1 MILFSV
7 IFVSCVMFGN
17 IGVLEY
23 LSRENLK
30 RPLRYTSGIRM
41 PFGVAI
47 VFSYF
52 IAHEIGLK
60 QGLSHALYHL
70 LIMVGLGLL
79 FGYLIRAT
87 YRMMQFYSVKR
98 DDYSMSAYFRWRRP
112 HMILERVA
120 NSNIDGDL
128 LEMKVTLGVLFVG
141 ITVFL
146 ISLFVLYIPEQK
158 ISHDFAIADPIE
170 SCTIVI
176 SAGSEFYDGLPVDQH
191 EVLFR
196 SHSKI
201 TVDDVTVYPIT
212 DRRNVSLH
220 YWRVDFSSLSEDSK
234 KIVPIDGYAILK
246 EWDVVVYRKDG
257 EIIWP

>member
-1 MILFSV
+1 MVLYFAV
-7 IFVSCVMFGN
+7 FMCCLMFGN

-23 LSRENLK
+23 LSREDFK
-30 RPLRYTSGIRM
+30 RPLRYASGIRM
-41 PFGVAI
+41 PFAVAI
-47 VFSYF
+47 VLSYF
-52 IAHEIGLK
+52 VAHDIGLK
-60 QGLSHALYHL
+60 QGLSHALAHL
-70 LIMVGLGLL
+70 LIMVGLALV
-79 FGYLIRAT
+79 FGYFIRAA
-87 YRMMQFYSVKR
+87 YRVTQFYSVKR

-112 HMILERVA
+112 HMILERTA

-141 ITVFL
+141 ATIFL
-146 ISLFVLYIPEQK
+146 ISLLFMYIPEQK
-158 ISHDFAIADPIE
+158 ISHDFAVADPIE

-176 SAGSEFYDGLPVDQH
+176 STGSEFYDGLPVDQH
-191 EVLFR
+191 EILFK

-201 TVDDVTVYPIT
+201 TVDNVAVYPIT
-212 DRRNVSLH
+212 DRQNVSLH
-220 YWRVDFSSLSEDSK
+220 YWRVDFSNLSEDSK